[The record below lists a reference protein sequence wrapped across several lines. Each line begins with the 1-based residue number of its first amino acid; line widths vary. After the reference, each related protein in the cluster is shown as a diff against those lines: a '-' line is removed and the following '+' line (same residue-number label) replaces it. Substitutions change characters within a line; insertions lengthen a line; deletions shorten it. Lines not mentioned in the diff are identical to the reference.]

1 LDLNAGR
8 SVSTRGNKSAAK
20 FGRHDDLGAL
30 TGSVKGASTRNSN
43 EFRMPRREAKGAA

>member
-1 LDLNAGR
+1 MFYLEFVRNWPRCIDP
-8 SVSTRGNKSAAK
+8 
-20 FGRHDDLGAL
+20 L